1 MKIKG
6 LFTIFA
12 TVAALAFAAG
22 CSTEEEFG
30 PERTVVDQNDIVFE
44 VSVASESYDRVTV
57 DVSHNGGDRETYCVF
72 CYNDVDTPVED
83 AINRKVAELTN
94 SEKGLASALTNGNN
108 HVSVIADLDDESQYR
123 FVVFGLNSDGT
134 TYGTPA
140 TADFT
145 TTKAPLIFTVT
156 VSEIEERSAV
166 ASVVSTGDE
175 SDTWHLFWTTDIESP
190 VEELIDAE
198 MEKLAGNY
206 AGQLHTEND
215 EIEITGLTAGTE
227 YRAVVFGIDT
237 EVEEGEETVVGT
249 AGNVIFGTVPVFGE
263 NQEWKVEYK
272 GKEIDAETNAVLET
286 ISVTVP
292 EGTRWAYVSTTR
304 DVFRTDFK
312 SSYQTLIET
321 YVNDLTENYGIEIWQ
336 EEELTVLGSDDILNT
351 VFEDDTYVIA
361 VFEISVNGNMSGNYA
376 TVEFTADM
384 LDFEGSDDYKS
395 WVGYWRIED
404 ENEVGFDITILPY
417 VTDAVYA
424 GGTEGTAEG
433 DEEEEVTAPV
443 PQYLMYGWEA
453 ESGLGEIAPVTLAYD
468 SETKELV
475 FLPAENITMVTL
487 SDGLS
492 ASICF
497 GGSGGQY
504 LFTPDILAVAKASG
518 AGAAQVTIGDE
529 AAGKQ
534 GMETMQYYGAA
545 GGSLYVFSDPE
556 TLPVFPMTMS
566 KMSEAG
572 TTGLAGMDTPAYA
585 GHPVLKATGT
595 KTLSAR

>member
-1 MKIKG
+1 
-6 LFTIFA
+6 
-12 TVAALAFAAG
+12 
-22 CSTEEEFG
+22 
-30 PERTVVDQNDIVFE
+30 
-44 VSVASESYDRVTV
+44 
-57 DVSHNGGDRETYCVF
+57 
-72 CYNDVDTPVED
+72 
-83 AINRKVAELTN
+83 
-94 SEKGLASALTNGNN
+94 
-108 HVSVIADLDDESQYR
+108 
-123 FVVFGLNSDGT
+123 
-134 TYGTPA
+134 
-140 TADFT
+140 
-145 TTKAPLIFTVT
+145 
-156 VSEIEERSAV
+156 
-166 ASVVSTGDE
+166 
-175 SDTWHLFWTTDIESP
+175 
-190 VEELIDAE
+190 
-198 MEKLAGNY
+198 
-206 AGQLHTEND
+206 
-215 EIEITGLTAGTE
+215 
-227 YRAVVFGIDT
+227 
-237 EVEEGEETVVGT
+237 
-249 AGNVIFGTVPVFGE
+249 
-263 NQEWKVEYK
+263 
-272 GKEIDAETNAVLET
+272 
-286 ISVTVP
+286 
-292 EGTRWAYVSTTR
+292 
-304 DVFRTDFK
+304 
-312 SSYQTLIET
+312 
-321 YVNDLTENYGIEIWQ
+321 
-336 EEELTVLGSDDILNT
+336 
-351 VFEDDTYVIA
+351 
-361 VFEISVNGNMSGNYA
+361 MSGNYA

-572 TTGLAGMDTPAYA
+572 TTGLAGMGTPAYA
-585 GHPVLKATGT
+585 GLPVLKTTGT